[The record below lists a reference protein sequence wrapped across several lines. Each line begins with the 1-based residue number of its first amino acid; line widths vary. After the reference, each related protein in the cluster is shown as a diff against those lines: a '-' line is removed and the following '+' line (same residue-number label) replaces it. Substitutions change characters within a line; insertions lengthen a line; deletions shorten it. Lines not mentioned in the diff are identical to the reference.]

1 MWVCVLALE
10 EPPSTEKKMS
20 NDWAVA
26 AVAIVG
32 RGSRPLFTQ
41 CYFSPADVLGDPVA
55 AVSALLPVTAAD
67 ELQLHF
73 LMHSSLD
80 LCDEKVAAK
89 VPSAQHH
96 SNPQQQLQQQALHS
110 NAEGSSGGG
119 GGSSISPQPSRPTTN
134 SSSDAR
140 FLDKVI
146 QTSRWT
152 VHAFHSCTAVRV
164 LLVTA
169 GDAPREAVQPLCRH
183 LHEAS
188 STALCNPFRELDDP
202 LGSTRFVSAVNNILL
217 PYSATSRSKIAA

>member
-1 MWVCVLALE
+1 
-10 EPPSTEKKMS
+10 MS

-26 AVAIVG
+26 AVAVVG

-41 CYFSPADVLGDPVA
+41 CFFSPADVLGDPFA
-55 AVSALLPVTAAD
+55 STSSLLSVTPAD

-80 LCDEKVAAK
+80 LCDEKVNAK
-89 VPSAQHH
+89 APH
-96 SNPQQQLQQQALHS
+96 SSQQQPHDAS
-110 NAEGSSGGG
+110 GS
-119 GGSSISPQPSRPTTN
+119 PTPARPTLN

-146 QTSRWT
+146 QTNRWT

-164 LLVTA
+164 LLVSV

-183 LHEAS
+183 LYETA

-202 LGSTRFVSAVNNILL
+202 LGNPRFVSSVNAIVF
-217 PYSATSRSKIAA
+217 PYSATCRSKIAA